1 MCVCLSVPLHF
12 QSLKVSLVLVHVFPL
27 FDFVSIPWELI
38 YPMSVFENVTSG
50 GAGVAR
56 VQWYCTIE
64 LGKQNK
70 MLTWQTNDSF
80 YPGPNGNKLASANSS
95 A

>member
-1 MCVCLSVPLHF
+1 
-12 QSLKVSLVLVHVFPL
+12 
-27 FDFVSIPWELI
+27 
-38 YPMSVFENVTSG
+38 MSVFENVTSG

-56 VQWYCTIE
+56 VQWYGTIE